1 MTASDNKK
9 GGIKMAET
17 QDKKKILVVEDEKNI
32 AMTLA
37 YNLMKAGYAYDLAFD
52 GEDGLK
58 KALSGTF
65 DLILLDLMLPKM
77 DGFEVCRRV
86 REKLATPIII
96 ATARV
101 EEVDK
106 IMGLDIGAD
115 DYVTKPFS
123 MNELLARIKANIR
136 RSSSEMV
143 TSGKG
148 GEQDVITIRG
158 LVIDTGKYQVT
169 RDGVAIELTKKEYE
183 LLVFMAKNLGA
194 IYTREELLAEVWGYD
209 GFYGDTS
216 SVDVTVSRLRAK
228 LEADAGRPEYLFTKR
243 GRGYFIK

>member
-1 MTASDNKK
+1 MPETASKK
-9 GGIKMAET
+9 R
-17 QDKKKILVVEDEKNI
+17 ILIVEDDKNI
-32 AMTLA
+32 ALTLA
-37 YNLMKAGYAYDLAFD
+37 YNLMKAGYAYDIAHD

-58 KALSGTF
+58 KALTGTF

-123 MNELLARIKANIR
+123 LNELLARIKANIR
-136 RSSSEMV
+136 RSSNEVVPAQTEAATASI
-143 TSGKG
+143 
-148 GEQDVITIRG
+148 VIRD
-158 LVIDTGKYQVT
+158 LVIDPAKYQVT
-169 RDGVAIELTKKEYE
+169 RDGTPIELTKKEYE
-183 LLVFMAKNLGA
+183 LLIFMAKNQGT
-194 IYTREELLAEVWGYD
+194 IYSREQLLSEVWGYD

-216 SVDVTVSRLRAK
+216 SVDVTVSRMRAK
-228 LEADAGRPEYLFTKR
+228 LERDAGKPEYLFTKR
-243 GRGYFIK
+243 GMGYYIK

>member
-1 MTASDNKK
+1 MSDNTAKK
-9 GGIKMAET
+9 RV
-17 QDKKKILVVEDEKNI
+17 LVVEDEKNI

-58 KALSGTF
+58 KALTGGF

-77 DGFEVCRRV
+77 DGFEVCRRI

-136 RSSSEMV
+136 RSSNEILPSA
-143 TSGKG
+143 SGDK
-148 GEQDVITIRG
+148 ETTLTIRS
-158 LVIDTGKYQVT
+158 LVIDTSKYQVV
-169 RDGVAIELTKKEYE
+169 RDGQQIELTKKEYE
-183 LLVFMAKNLGA
+183 LLLFLARNVGTV
-194 IYTREELLAEVWGYD
+194 YSREQLLSEVWGYD

-228 LEADAGRPEYLFTKR
+228 LEADAAKPEYLFTKR
-243 GRGYFIK
+243 GMGYYIN